1 MGVKIEGKPAKEVYA
16 EISSGNHDALLS
28 NS

>member
-16 EISSGNHDALLS
+16 EISSGNHDALLE
-28 NS
+28 